1 MLRQVVYGLDET
13 TNFNADIGNNNA
25 FKYFEYKAKLLDYTI
40 ADGNNGFMINAK
52 IVIPQKYLSN
62 LWRSLEM
69 PLINCKV

>member
-1 MLRQVVYGLDET
+1 MLQQVVYGLGET

-25 FKYFEYKAKLLDYTI
+25 FKYFEYKTNLLEDTV
-40 ADGNNGFMINAK
+40 ADGNNGFLKNAT